1 MKKRI
6 WGIVVGIMVLALGMF
21 VVGVLKR
28 KPIKEDSEGETYLEQ
43 VEADKEKVKTEGSVF
58 PKGSHQIYN
67 GFGFTVTYFHVYD
80 TYEEFVESEH
90 YNSDYVETDPKIGR
104 AHV

>member
-58 PKGSHQIYN
+58 PKEAIRYIMDLDLLSRIS
-67 GFGFTVTYFHVYD
+67 TYTIHMK
-80 TYEEFVESEH
+80 SL
-90 YNSDYVETDPKIGR
+90 
-104 AHV
+104 